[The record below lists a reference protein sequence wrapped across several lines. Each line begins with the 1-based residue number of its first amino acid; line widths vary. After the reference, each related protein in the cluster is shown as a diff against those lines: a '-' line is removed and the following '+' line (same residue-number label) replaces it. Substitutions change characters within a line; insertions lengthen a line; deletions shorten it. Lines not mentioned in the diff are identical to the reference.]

1 MNVPIRNYDTEA
13 RFRLARKLGSLSAMI
28 FLARLDIEAGR
39 TNEGLH
45 RLQEAEAFA
54 MAPEATPC

>member
-1 MNVPIRNYDTEA
+1 MNIPVRNYDVEA

-39 TNEGLH
+39 TADGLR

-54 MAPEATPC
+54 MAPEAASC

>member
-1 MNVPIRNYDTEA
+1 MNVPIRNYDVEA

-54 MAPEATPC
+54 MAPEAEGR